1 MSVKNK
7 FIIFSLLALVFDQ
20 AIKYYFYTHPD
31 RVGVFGYYLNQN
43 FSWSLPVSNIIV
55 IFLTIPMLL
64 ALIYWR
70 AYLSGPLLAWCLV
83 GAGAVSNLLDRLWRG
98 GVVDYI
104 HLPGGGII
112 NLADL
117 MILGGMVWVLLSSYA
132 SQTNKPIN

>member
-1 MSVKNK
+1 
-7 FIIFSLLALVFDQ
+7 
-20 AIKYYFYTHPD
+20 
-31 RVGVFGYYLNQN
+31 
-43 FSWSLPVSNIIV
+43 
-55 IFLTIPMLL
+55 MLL